1 MAQAREVKSR
11 IDNIK
16 DIKQITKAMNAIAMA
31 KVTRLKKKLNKATPY
46 REAAESK
53 LKLFTQSDL
62 PRDSRGEEKLSP
74 LLTEGDG
81 EGVGLV
87 VFNSDRGLA
96 GNYTVDLNRAARDFI
111 LSREEDLRLYAGG
124 EKGRNFFRKWDELE
138 RSWVGFYQEPEF
150 SHAEAIGEE
159 LLEDFLGGKFRELWV
174 VYMKF
179 HSDLSQE
186 LKLEKILPLSRPDET
201 EAEKE
206 SEVSSKADDTTRI
219 EEYLFEPRKED
230 IVSTYCREWF
240 LESIFWIILNTK
252 TSEQAIRRKTMRD
265 ATDNADEL
273 IEDLTL
279 TYNKARQQQIT
290 REIAD
295 IIGGAEALREES

>member
-31 KVTRLKKKLNKATPY
+31 KVTRLKNKLDQARPY
-46 REAAESK
+46 REALNSR
-53 LKLFTQSDL
+53 LRLFTRKDGMEEL
-62 PRDSRGEEKLSP
+62 EGDEKLSP

-81 EGVGLV
+81 EGIGLV

-96 GNYTVDLNRAARDFI
+96 GNYTIDLNRAARDFI
-111 LSREEDLRLYAGG
+111 LSREDDVTLYAGG
-124 EKGRNFFRKWDELE
+124 EKGYNFFRKWDELKKG
-138 RSWVGFYQEPEF
+138 WVEFYQEPDF
-150 SHAEAIGEE
+150 AKAEVIGEE
-159 LLEDFLGGKFRELWV
+159 LLDDFLGGGIRELWII
-174 VYMKF
+174 YMEF
-179 HSDLSQE
+179 NSDLSQT
-186 LKLEKILPLSRPDET
+186 LRVEKILPLSRTEET
-201 EAEKE
+201 EAPKG
-206 SEVSSKADDTTRI
+206 ADDEGPEDGSRI
-219 EEYLFEPRKED
+219 EEYIFEPDYKKV
-230 IVSTYCREWF
+230 VSTYFREWF
-240 LESIFWIILNTK
+240 LESIFWILLHTK
-252 TSEQAIRRKTMRD
+252 TSEHAIRRKAMRD

-279 TYNKARQQQIT
+279 AYNKARQQQIT

>member
-1 MAQAREVKSR
+1 MPQAREVKSR

-31 KVTRLKKKLNKATPY
+31 KVTRLKKKLNKAKPY
-46 REAAESK
+46 RQAAESK
-53 LKLFTQSDL
+53 LKLFTQNGL
-62 PRDSRGEEKLSP
+62 PRDSKGEEKLSP

-81 EGVGLV
+81 ESVGLV

-150 SHAEAIGEE
+150 SHAEAIGKE
-159 LLEDFLGGKFRELWV
+159 LLEDFLAGKFRELWV

-201 EAEKE
+201 EAGKE
-206 SEVSSKADDTTRI
+206 SEVSSKADDATRM
-219 EEYLFEPRKED
+219 EEYLFEPRQED

-240 LESIFWIILNTK
+240 LGSIFWIILNTK

-265 ATDNADEL
+265 ATENADEL

>member
-31 KVTRLKKKLNKATPY
+31 KVTRLKKKLNRAKPY
-46 REAAESK
+46 RDVAESK
-53 LKLFTQSDL
+53 LKLFTRGGI
-62 PRDSRGEEKLSP
+62 PRESGGEEELSP

-81 EGVGLV
+81 ESVGLV

-96 GNYTVDLNRAARDFI
+96 GNYTVDLNRATRDFI
-111 LSREEDLRLYAGG
+111 RSREEGLRLYAGG

-150 SHAEAIGEE
+150 VQAEVIGKE
-159 LLEDFLGGKFRELWV
+159 LLEDFLAGKFRELWV

-179 HSDLSQE
+179 HSDLNQE
-186 LKLEKILPLSRPDET
+186 LKLEKVLPLSRPDGT
-201 EAEKE
+201 EAGKE
-206 SEVSSKADDTTRI
+206 YEVSSKADDTARI

-240 LESIFWIILNTK
+240 LENIFWIILNTK